1 MSEDMFQSRPTVR
14 STVRTVLYLPKED
27 VSRTIRLL
35 TSPSDSSTSR
45 EGSSKTFKPYSVTTA
60 SSSPSGFQ
68 TLPVQKTDSSALPYR
83 FASVERLI
91 HRQKIYDSTN
101 LPVVAHFDD
110 TPVEYT
116 YSVSLLF
123 FFLSVHG
130 CVRAPVCT
138 ACVYF
143 QDVGPKKKK
152 KH

>member
-1 MSEDMFQSRPTVR
+1 MFQSHQPTVR

-35 TSPSDSSTSR
+35 TSPSDCSTSR
-45 EGSSKTFKPYSVTTA
+45 AGSKTFKPYSVTTA
-60 SSSPSGFQ
+60 PSSPSGLQ
-68 TLPVQKTDSSALPYR
+68 TLPVHQTDSSTLPYR

-116 YSVSLLF
+116 YSVSFFPPFCSCMRVFIVLVCICSVKKSKYLDFFF
-123 FFLSVHG
+123 FFL
-130 CVRAPVCT
+130 R
-138 ACVYF
+138 
-143 QDVGPKKKK
+143 
-152 KH
+152 

>member
-1 MSEDMFQSRPTVR
+1 MFQSQPTVR

-60 SSSPSGFQ
+60 PSSPSGFQ
-68 TLPVQKTDSSALPYR
+68 TLPVQKTDSSTLPYR

-116 YSVSLLF
+116 YSVSFLSFLF
-123 FFLSVHG
+123 FFPFFFFIFSFFI
-130 CVRAPVCT
+130 
-138 ACVYF
+138 YF
-143 QDVGPKKKK
+143 VIEITTYF
-152 KH
+152 